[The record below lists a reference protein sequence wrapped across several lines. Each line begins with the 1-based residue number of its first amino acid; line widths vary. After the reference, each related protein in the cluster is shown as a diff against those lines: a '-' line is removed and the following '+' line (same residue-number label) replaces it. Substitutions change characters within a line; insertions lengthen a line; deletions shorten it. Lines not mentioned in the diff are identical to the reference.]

1 LKKDELGRKI
11 NSILNE
17 KETFLL
23 SLIMLVHMQE
33 DEKYQDLTELIFL
46 FENYNGFKQFIKFYG
61 GKTINVPT
69 TTEVKQSLRCLDLF
83 QKVYIDHKNFDECYD
98 KLKLLDLGLSK
109 EYCEKEI
116 AKFYE
121 YLKKDGT
128 VTLKQLRRLS
138 KLK

>member
-1 LKKDELGRKI
+1 MKKDELGSKI
-11 NSILNE
+11 NKILDE

-33 DEKYQDLTELIFL
+33 DEKYHDLTELIFL
-46 FENYNGFKQFIKFYG
+46 FENYKGFKQFIKFYEG
-61 GKTINVPT
+61 RTIQVPT
-69 TTEVKQSLRCLDLF
+69 VVEVKQALRCLDLF
-83 QKVYIDHKNFDECYD
+83 QKVYIDKKDFDVCYD

-109 EYCEKEI
+109 DYCKQEI
-116 AKFYE
+116 AKFYD

>member
-1 LKKDELGRKI
+1 MKKDELGSKI
-11 NSILNE
+11 NKILDE
-17 KETFLL
+17 KETFLS

-33 DEKYQDLTELIFL
+33 DEKYHDLTELIFL
-46 FENYNGFKQFIKFYG
+46 FENYKGFKQFIKFYE
-61 GKTINVPT
+61 GKTIQVPT
-69 TTEVKQSLRCLDLF
+69 IVEVKQALRCLDLF
-83 QKVYIDHKNFDECYD
+83 QKVYIDKKDFDDCYD

-109 EYCEKEI
+109 DYCKQEI
-116 AKFYE
+116 AKFYD

>member
-1 LKKDELGRKI
+1 MNKDELGSKI
-11 NSILNE
+11 NKILDE

-33 DEKYQDLTELIFL
+33 DEKYHDLTELIFL
-46 FENYNGFKQFIKFYG
+46 FENYKGFKQFIKFYE
-61 GKTINVPT
+61 GKTIQVPT
-69 TTEVKQSLRCLDLF
+69 IVEVKQALRCLDLF
-83 QKVYIDHKNFDECYD
+83 QKVYIDKKDFDDCYD

-109 EYCEKEI
+109 DYCKQEI
-116 AKFYE
+116 AKFYD

>member
-1 LKKDELGRKI
+1 MKKDELGSKI
-11 NSILNE
+11 NKILDE

-33 DEKYQDLTELIFL
+33 DEKYHDLTELIFL
-46 FENYNGFKQFIKFYG
+46 FENYKGFKQFIKFYE
-61 GKTINVPT
+61 GKTIKVPT
-69 TTEVKQSLRCLDLF
+69 IVEVKQALRCLDLF
-83 QKVYIDHKNFDECYD
+83 QKVYIDKKDFDDCYD

-109 EYCEKEI
+109 DYCKQEI
-116 AKFYE
+116 AKFYD

>member
-1 LKKDELGRKI
+1 MKKDELGSKI
-11 NSILNE
+11 NKILDE

-33 DEKYQDLTELIFL
+33 DEKYHDLTELIFL
-46 FENYNGFKQFIKFYG
+46 FENYKGFKQFIKFYE
-61 GKTINVPT
+61 GKTIQVPT
-69 TTEVKQSLRCLDLF
+69 IVEVKQALRCLDLF
-83 QKVYIDHKNFDECYD
+83 QKVYIDKKDFDDCYD

-109 EYCEKEI
+109 DYCKQEI
-116 AKFYE
+116 AKFYD